1 MINVNNNKLVSWGNI
16 VKDDLEKYSSNN
28 SSLSKLDIGNLNS
41 YGDCCLPLES
51 ISKEIKSN
59 MVVGTLIE
67 YEIKNSCYL
76 YGTPGKSNVTIA
88 GAIASDTHGK
98 DNNWGGSF
106 YRNIKSLTLNIDG
119 EEIETSKDRNGEIFD
134 ATIGGYGLTGTI
146 TNVEFLESNI
156 PIYKNYKTQINT
168 GIGINKLLES
178 FNTLDN
184 EFWVGWID
192 LLNDKFRWVTKK
204 STPGEEILY
213 SEKTKKSKEFSF
225 MLPFIGENRLNILGI
240 INILYY
246 RMNKNVN
253 NKVIDYYQNF
263 YPLSFITDTRNISYK
278 RKIVQVQFSLPIEH
292 EFELERLLIKLVR
305 NQKPLLCSIKK
316 LSNQS
321 IVNNLSFY
329 QHGWT
334 VAVDFQ
340 YESFNRNEIEKFYD
354 ELASFSGKIYLAKD
368 LTLDKKNFRKMY
380 PESLEW
386 EKIVKQID
394 PNNTY
399 QSELSNRLGLKKW

>member
-1 MINVNNNKLVSWGNI
+1 MNKNKLASWGNI
-16 VKDDLEKYSSNN
+16 VKVDLDKNSSNK

-51 ISKEIKSN
+51 ISKETKSN
-59 MVVGTLIE
+59 IVVDTVVD
-67 YEIKNSCYL
+67 YESQNNCYL
-76 YGTPGKSNVTIA
+76 YGTPGKSNVTIG

-98 DNNWGGSF
+98 DNDWGGSF
-106 YRNIKSLTLNIDG
+106 YRNIKNLTLNIDG
-119 EEIETSKDRNGEIFD
+119 EEIETSKDQNSEIFD

-146 TNVEFLESNI
+146 SNVEFLNSNI
-156 PIYKNYKTQINT
+156 PIYKSYETEINT
-168 GIGINKLLES
+168 GSGINSLLES

-192 LLNDKFRWVTKK
+192 LLSGKFRWVTKK
-204 STPGEEILY
+204 SIPSDKILHNA
-213 SEKTKKSKEFSF
+213 KTKDRKDFNF
-225 MLPFIGENRLNILGI
+225 FVPFIGNNRFNILGI
-240 INILYY
+240 INNLYY
-246 RMNKNVN
+246 RMNRNSN
-253 NKVIDYYQNF
+253 NKVIDYYQTF

-292 EFELERLLIKLVR
+292 EFELERLLTKLVM

-316 LSNQS
+316 LSNQK

-334 VAVDFQ
+334 VAVDFP
-340 YESFNRNEIEKFYD
+340 YEGFNRNEIEKFYD
-354 ELASFSGKIYLAKD
+354 ELATFSGKIYLAKD
-368 LTLDKKNFRKMY
+368 FTLDEKNFRKMY

-386 EKIVKQID
+386 EKVVKEID

>member
-1 MINVNNNKLVSWGNI
+1 MNKNKLASWGNI
-16 VKDDLEKYSSNN
+16 VKVDLEKNSSNK

-41 YGDCCLPLES
+41 YGDCCLPLEC
-51 ISKEIKSN
+51 ISKETKSN
-59 MVVGTLIE
+59 IVVDTVVE
-67 YEIKNSCYL
+67 YESQNNCYL
-76 YGTPGKSNVTIA
+76 YGTPGKSNVTIG

-98 DNNWGGSF
+98 DNDWGGSF
-106 YRNIKSLTLNIDG
+106 YRNIKNLTLNIDG
-119 EEIETSKDRNGEIFD
+119 EEIETSKDQNSEIFD

-146 TNVEFLESNI
+146 SNVEFLNSNI
-156 PIYKNYKTQINT
+156 PIYKSYETEINT
-168 GIGINKLLES
+168 GNGINSLLES

-192 LLNDKFRWVTKK
+192 LLSGKFRWVTKK
-204 STPGEEILY
+204 SIPSDKILHN
-213 SEKTKKSKEFSF
+213 SKTKDRKDFDF
-225 MLPFIGENRLNILGI
+225 FVPFIGHNRFNILGI
-240 INILYY
+240 INNLYY
-246 RMNKNVN
+246 RMNRNSN
-253 NKVIDYYQNF
+253 NKVIDYYQTF

-278 RKIVQVQFSLPIEH
+278 RKIVQVQFSLPVEH
-292 EFELERLLIKLVR
+292 EFELERLLTKLVM

-316 LSNQS
+316 LSNQK

-334 VAVDFQ
+334 VAVDFP
-340 YESFNRNEIEKFYD
+340 YEGFNRNEIEKFYD

-368 LTLDKKNFRKMY
+368 FTLDEKNFRKMY

-386 EKIVKQID
+386 EKVVKEID

>member
-1 MINVNNNKLVSWGNI
+1 MNKNKLASWGNI
-16 VKDDLEKYSSNN
+16 VKVDLEKNSSNK

-51 ISKEIKSN
+51 ISKETKSN
-59 MVVGTLIE
+59 IVVDTVVE
-67 YEIKNSCYL
+67 YESQNNCYL
-76 YGTPGKSNVTIA
+76 YGTPGKSNVTIG

-98 DNNWGGSF
+98 DNDWGGSF
-106 YRNIKSLTLNIDG
+106 YRNIKNLTLNIDG
-119 EEIETSKDRNGEIFD
+119 EEIETSKDQNSEIFD

-146 TNVEFLESNI
+146 SNVEFLNSNI
-156 PIYKNYKTQINT
+156 PIYKSYETEINT
-168 GIGINKLLES
+168 GNGINSLLKS

-192 LLNDKFRWVTKK
+192 LLSGKFRWVTKK
-204 STPGEEILY
+204 SIPSDKILHNA
-213 SEKTKKSKEFSF
+213 KTKDRKDFDF
-225 MLPFIGENRLNILGI
+225 FVPFIGNNRFNILGI
-240 INILYY
+240 INNLYY
-246 RMNKNVN
+246 RMNRNSN
-253 NKVIDYYQNF
+253 NKVIDYYQTF

-278 RKIVQVQFSLPIEH
+278 RKIVQVQFSLPVEH
-292 EFELERLLIKLVR
+292 QFELERLLTKLVM

-316 LSNQS
+316 LSNQK

-334 VAVDFQ
+334 VAVDFP
-340 YESFNRNEIEKFYD
+340 YEGFNRNEIEKFYD
-354 ELASFSGKIYLAKD
+354 ELATFSGKIYLAKD
-368 LTLDKKNFRKMY
+368 FTLDEKNFRKMY

-386 EKIVKQID
+386 EKVVKEID

>member
-1 MINVNNNKLVSWGNI
+1 MNKNKLASWGNI
-16 VKDDLEKYSSNN
+16 VKDDLEKSFSNK

-51 ISKEIKSN
+51 ISKETKSN
-59 MVVGTLIE
+59 IVVNTVIE
-67 YEIKNSCYL
+67 YESQNNYYL
-76 YGTPGKSNVTIA
+76 YGTPGKSNVTIG

-98 DNNWGGSF
+98 DNDWGGSF
-106 YRNIKSLTLNIDG
+106 YRNIKNLTLNIDG
-119 EEIETSKDRNGEIFD
+119 EEIETSKDKNSEIFD

-146 TNVEFLESNI
+146 TNVEFLNSNI
-156 PIYKNYKTQINT
+156 PIYNSYETEINT
-168 GIGINKLLES
+168 GNGINSLLES

-192 LLNDKFRWVTKK
+192 LLSGKFRWVTKK
-204 STPGEEILY
+204 SIPSDKILHNA
-213 SEKTKKSKEFSF
+213 KTKDRKEFDF
-225 MLPFIGENRLNILGI
+225 LVPFVGNNRFNILGV
-240 INILYY
+240 INNLYY
-246 RMNKNVN
+246 RINRNSN
-253 NKVIDYYQNF
+253 NKIIDYYQTF

-278 RKIVQVQFSLPIEH
+278 RKIVQVQFSLPVEH
-292 EFELERLLIKLVR
+292 EYELERLLTKLVM

-316 LSNQS
+316 LSNQK

-334 VAVDFQ
+334 VAVDFPH
-340 YESFNRNEIEKFYD
+340 EGFNRDEIEKFYE

-368 LTLDKKNFRKMY
+368 FTLDEKNFRKMY

-386 EKIVKQID
+386 EKVVKEID

>member
-1 MINVNNNKLVSWGNI
+1 MNKNKLASWGNI
-16 VKDDLEKYSSNN
+16 VKVDLEKNSSNK

-41 YGDCCLPLES
+41 YGDCCLPLEI
-51 ISKEIKSN
+51 ISKETKSN
-59 MVVGTLIE
+59 VVVDTVVE
-67 YEIKNSCYL
+67 YESQNNCYL
-76 YGTPGKSNVTIA
+76 YGTPGKSNVTIG

-98 DNNWGGSF
+98 DNDWGGSF
-106 YRNIKSLTLNIDG
+106 YRNIKNLTLNIDG
-119 EEIETSKDRNGEIFD
+119 EEIETSKDQNSEIFD

-146 TNVEFLESNI
+146 SNVEFLNSNI
-156 PIYKNYKTQINT
+156 PIYKSYETEINT
-168 GIGINKLLES
+168 GNGINSLLES

-192 LLNDKFRWVTKK
+192 LLSGKFRWVTKK
-204 STPGEEILY
+204 SIPSDKILHNA
-213 SEKTKKSKEFSF
+213 KTKDHKDFDF
-225 MLPFIGENRLNILGI
+225 FVPFIGHNRFNILGI
-240 INILYY
+240 INNLYY
-246 RMNKNVN
+246 RMNRNSN
-253 NKVIDYYQNF
+253 NKVIDYYQTF

-278 RKIVQVQFSLPIEH
+278 RKIVQVQFSLPVEH
-292 EFELERLLIKLVR
+292 EFELERLLTKLVM

-316 LSNQS
+316 LSNQK

-334 VAVDFQ
+334 VAVDFP
-340 YESFNRNEIEKFYD
+340 YEGFNRNEIEKFYD
-354 ELASFSGKIYLAKD
+354 ELATFSGKIYLAKD
-368 LTLDKKNFRKMY
+368 FTLDEKNFRKMY

-386 EKIVKQID
+386 EKVVKEID